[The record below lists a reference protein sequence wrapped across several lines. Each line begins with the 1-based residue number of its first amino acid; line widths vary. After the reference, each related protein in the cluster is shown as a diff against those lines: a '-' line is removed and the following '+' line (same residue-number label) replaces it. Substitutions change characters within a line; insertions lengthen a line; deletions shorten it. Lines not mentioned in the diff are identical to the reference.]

1 MRRIVLSFMVC
12 ALLLFQSSTGLAEDN
27 MGLTGEEFLNRLTNV
42 FFRVRYGFGFKQ
54 VQDAQRQDD
63 GIVLSYNGAIFLVV
77 KETPLPREI
86 ESVSVVYMPQQEQA
100 EGGSTK
106 NYAPSD
112 DVIFEEICKQVMY
125 VLQPELKDFEAQ
137 RVLAELGIKG
147 EVLDGLQ
154 RGAHSGAYRYI
165 LRYNEN
171 GMLIMV
177 ASSL

>member
-1 MRRIVLSFMVC
+1 MRRIVLSFVVYT
-12 ALLLFQSSTGLAEDN
+12 LLLLHASTDFAEGN

-42 FFRVRYGFGFKQ
+42 FFRVHYGFGNNQ
-54 VQDAQRQDD
+54 VQDAERRDD
-63 GIVLSYNGAIFLVV
+63 SIVLSYNSAIFLVV
-77 KETPLPREI
+77 KETSLPREV
-86 ESVSVVYMPQQEQA
+86 ESVSVVYIPQQEQA

-106 NYAPSD
+106 YHAPSD
-112 DVIFEEICKQVMY
+112 DVIFDEICKQVIFA
-125 VLQPELKDFEAQ
+125 LQPELKDSVAQ
-137 RVLAELGIKG
+137 KILAELGIKG

-154 RGAHSGAYRYI
+154 RGTRSGAYRYI